1 VADHR
6 LPQQRHQPNVIW
18 VLSLIDLFTL
28 MLVFFVMMFAMSHV
42 KIDKWQHLIDT
53 LSTTFN
59 PNRAMP
65 VTVPSAD
72 YNISS
77 IFRKRAINLDYL
89 VAVLQQKVDRSEVLK
104 DSLLV
109 LLEDR
114 IILSLSGERLFRPGT
129 AALTD
134 GALAELFELGGVL
147 RNIEN
152 QIGVSGYSEEESFAG
167 ASYTSDW
174 ELSLARAITVSNA
187 LKSAGYSQQVLS
199 YGYGRSRNIELAGT
213 SIERRRILSRRID
226 IAIMA
231 TGGAL

>member
-1 VADHR
+1 MADTQ
-6 LPQQRHQPNVIW
+6 LPKERHPSIIW
-18 VLSLIDLFTL
+18 VVSYIDLLTL
-28 MLVFFVMMFAMSHV
+28 MLTFFVMLFAMSHV

-53 LSTTFN
+53 LSTTLN
-59 PNRAMP
+59 PNRARP
-65 VTVPSAD
+65 TQVPTAE

-89 VAVLQQKVDRSEVLK
+89 VAVLQQKLDKSEGLK
-104 DSLLV
+104 DSFLV

-114 IILSLSGERLFRPGT
+114 IIMSLPGERLFRPGT

-134 GALAELFELGGVL
+134 QAQVELFELGSVL

-152 QIGVSGYSEEESFAG
+152 QIGVAGYSEESSFEG
-167 ASYTSDW
+167 SSYTSDW

-187 LKSAGYSQQVLS
+187 LKSAGYSGEILS
-199 YGYGRSRNIELAGT
+199 YGYGRSRNDQLAGA
-213 SIERRRILSRRID
+213 SPERRRILSRRID

>member
-1 VADHR
+1 MAEHR
-6 LPQQRHQPNVIW
+6 LPQQGHQPNVIW

-28 MLVFFVMMFAMSHV
+28 MLAFFVMMFAMSHV

-59 PNRAMP
+59 PNRAKP

-89 VAVLQQKVDRSEVLK
+89 VAVLQQKVDRSEVMK

-134 GALAELFELGGVL
+134 EALAALFELGGVL

-187 LKSAGYSQQVLS
+187 LKSAGYSQQILS

-213 SIERRRILSRRID
+213 SIDRRRILSRRID